1 MPSLRRICVYCG
13 SRLGSRPIYAEAAR
27 ATGRVLAARG
37 TEVVY
42 GGGDIGL
49 MGELADA
56 TLAAGGHVI
65 GVITRALLEW
75 EVGHGGVSELRVVE
89 TMHERKALMAD
100 LSDGFLALPGGFGTL
115 DELLETL
122 TWAQLGI
129 HTRPCGLWNVEGF
142 FDPLLG
148 MLDHAVSE
156 GFLSAAHR
164 RLVLQGTELE
174 PLLADLEGYT
184 AAPVDRKVERR
195 IR

>member
-65 GVITRALLEW
+65 GVITRSLLEW

-184 AAPVDRKVERR
+184 ASPVDRKVERR